1 MQANTGIGIA
11 QKFMEAAKLGTYA
24 RHGMP
29 PEDEALL
36 RRCGIP
42 NWFVAYMKNIF
53 YLFPKGHCIDRML
66 RMFVRQL

>member
-36 RRCGIP
+36 RRTGITH
-42 NWFVAYMKNIF
+42 WFLA
-53 YLFPKGHCIDRML
+53 
-66 RMFVRQL
+66 